1 MEEQL
6 VFRAKATTKK
16 ASHNLI
22 HESLK
27 ALNDKLIVGGIVC
40 DLQKAFEHIIHNTL
54 FSWLKLYGITDK
66 VSALRKGF
74 KEW

>member
-1 MEEQL
+1 LEEQL

-54 FSWLKLYGITDK
+54 FS
-66 VSALRKGF
+66 
-74 KEW
+74 